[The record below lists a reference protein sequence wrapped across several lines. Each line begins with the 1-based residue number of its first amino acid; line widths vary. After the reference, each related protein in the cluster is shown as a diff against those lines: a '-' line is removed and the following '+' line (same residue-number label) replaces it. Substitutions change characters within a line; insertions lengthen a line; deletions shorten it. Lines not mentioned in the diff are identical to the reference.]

1 MKAITLEDF
10 VDSGIFNDKEE
21 VINNA
26 LRHLTQAHPEYRIRL
41 AIYQYQQKGISVGKA
56 AELAGVSFEQMKDIL
71 AQQAIKL
78 RLGPENF
85 AEAKEEYESLQNYLN
100 RDK

>member
-41 AIYQYQQKGISVGKA
+41 AIYHYQRRGISVGKA
-56 AELAGVSFEQMKDIL
+56 AEIAGVSFEQMKDIL
-71 AQQAIKL
+71 AQQAIKP

-85 AEAKEEYESLQNYLN
+85 AEAKEECESLQNYLKK
-100 RDK
+100 DK